1 MQAEKFTLDF
11 EHLRS
16 LTGDDNEFMIEILE
30 LIVEQS
36 PDVVTDMHT
45 QLQAQDYTSLGA
57 TAHKYKS
64 SINILGN
71 QKLMGLMKDLED
83 IATGSQETQQLVD
96 LVGEFEQVCNLM
108 LKELNNELTVL
119 QAAV

>member
-1 MQAEKFTLDF
+1 MQGTEFILDF
-11 EHLRS
+11 TPLQT

-36 PDVVTDMHT
+36 PDVLTAMQE
-45 QLQAQDYTSLGA
+45 QLNQNDFASLSS

-71 QKLMGLMKDLED
+71 VELLNIVHALESKA
-83 IATGSQETQQLVD
+83 IAQPPKEE
-96 LVGEFEQVCNLM
+96 LVGLVTDFEQMCDQLLTAIQAKLAD
-108 LKELNNELTVL
+108 LKL
-119 QAAV
+119 AA

>member
-16 LTGDDNEFMIEILE
+16 LTGEDNEFMIEILE

-36 PDVVTDMHT
+36 PDVLTEMHT
-45 QLQAQDYTSLGA
+45 QLDAQDFESLGA

-83 IATGSQETQQLVD
+83 TATGNQELQKLTD
-96 LVGEFEQVCNLM
+96 LVQEFEQVCNLM
-108 LKELNNELTVL
+108 LTELNNELNVL

>member
-1 MQAEKFTLDF
+1 MQAENFTLDF
-11 EHLRS
+11 ENLRS

-36 PDVVTDMHT
+36 PDVLTEMQT
-45 QLQAQDYTSLGA
+45 QLNSRDYITLGA

-71 QKLMGLMKDLED
+71 QELMFLMKELED
-83 IATGSQETQQLVD
+83 TATGNQETEKLVD
-96 LVGEFEQVCNLM
+96 LVGKFEHVCDLM
-108 LKELNNELTVL
+108 LKELNNELAVL
-119 QAAV
+119 QSAN